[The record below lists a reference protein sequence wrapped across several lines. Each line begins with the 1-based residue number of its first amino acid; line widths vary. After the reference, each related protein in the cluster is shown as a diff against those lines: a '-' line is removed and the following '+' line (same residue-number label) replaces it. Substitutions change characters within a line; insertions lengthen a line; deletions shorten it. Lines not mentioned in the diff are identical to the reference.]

1 MAAVLVVGACSGG
14 GGTTATAG
22 LDDGLRRDLQLAAAA
37 SVELATNRDASTAR
51 FVSAAEGQPR
61 GEGRETTVADRR
73 GTARHRAPTKGVRR
87 VADVRPAPAV
97 AEEPAPTV
105 AMVEAPAAVG
115 VEDTPTP
122 TPAPAVVPAPVDER
136 PVAVGRGDEGVAQG
150 DRDEG
155 DRGRRG
161 RGGGGWGGVIIRG
174 GMGDIDHCE
183 RDAPGRR
190 GGMGGG
196 MGGGVQGAINRRFP
210 GLPNGGWGGPMG
222 GAAGTILRQVATQV
236 GRPR

>member
-1 MAAVLVVGACSGG
+1 MAAVLVVGACGGG
-14 GGTTATAG
+14 GGTTAAAG
-22 LDDGLRRDLQLAAAA
+22 LDDGLPRARPLAAAA
-37 SVELATNRDASTAR
+37 RVARAPNRDASPAR
-51 FVSAAEGQPR
+51 FVSAAEGQPS

-105 AMVEAPAAVG
+105 AMVAAPAAVG
-115 VEDTPTP
+115 VEETPTP
-122 TPAPAVVPAPVDER
+122 SPAPAVVPAPVDER

-155 DRGRRG
+155 ERGRRG

-183 RDAPGRR
+183 RDVPGRR
-190 GGMGGG
+190 GG

-236 GRPR
+236 GRPH